1 MTNSELDNGG
11 DEHDETPAP
20 FGTTFG
26 ESMSVARWTDGAWT
40 PPELVPLQSLSLHPA
55 THALHYGSAC
65 FEGLKAHRGIDGVV
79 RIFQLDR
86 HAARL
91 QTSAAAVVLPVP
103 PVDLVRQMVIDVVA
117 ACYDIVPERPGSLYL
132 RPTLLGTEPNVGAAA
147 SPSNA
152 AMLFVL
158 ASPVGAYFAGG
169 GRPLTVVVETEQP
182 RTTPQFGA
190 AKAGANYVM
199 ALGITQAA
207 RDAGADQVLFAPG
220 GRIEET
226 GASNVVLLDGSRVIT
241 PALTA
246 AFLDGVTRHSILRI
260 AADLGYEVEERAV
273 TVDDLTAFA
282 AQPDGEI
289 ALSGTAAGMAA
300 VGALV
305 VDNKRLTVGNGN
317 VGATTQRLLDML
329 AEIQTGVRPDPG
341 GWLTPVDPT

>member
-1 MTNSELDNGG
+1 MTNSEPNTRTARQND
-11 DEHDETPAP
+11 TPAP
-20 FGTTFG
+20 FGTSFG
-26 ESMSVARWTDGAWT
+26 ESMSVARWADSVWT
-40 PPELVPLQSLSLHPA
+40 QPELVPLQPLSLHPA
-55 THALHYGSAC
+55 SHALHYGSAC
-65 FEGLKAHRGIDGVV
+65 FEGLKAHRGVDGVV

-103 PVDLVRQMVIDVVA
+103 PVDLVTQMVVDVVA
-117 ACYDIVPERPGSLYL
+117 ACHDIVPDPPGSLYL

-147 SPSNA
+147 SPSNE
-152 AMLFVL
+152 AMLLVL

-169 GRPLTVVVETEQP
+169 GRPLTVAVETEQP

-199 ALGITQAA
+199 ALGITQSA
-207 RDAGADQVLFAPG
+207 RAAGADQVLFAPG

-226 GASNVVLLDGSRVIT
+226 GASNVVLLDESRVIT
-241 PALTA
+241 PALTS

-273 TVDDLTAFA
+273 TVDDLTDFA
-282 AQPDGEI
+282 TEPDGEI

-305 VDNKRLTVGNGN
+305 ISDERLTVGNGE
-317 VGATTQRLLDML
+317 VGATTQRLLDVL
-329 AEIQTGVRPDPG
+329 AEIQTAVRPDPG
-341 GWLTPVDPT
+341 GWLTPVTPA